1 MEKEQICI
9 RIPSKLN
16 EIINNLSKEKG
27 ISKNSIIVNKLWELK
42 KEVKTND

>member
-16 EIINNLSKEKG
+16 EIINNLSKERG
-27 ISKNSIIVNKLWELK
+27 MSKNSIIVDKLWELELRK
-42 KEVKTND
+42 VGE